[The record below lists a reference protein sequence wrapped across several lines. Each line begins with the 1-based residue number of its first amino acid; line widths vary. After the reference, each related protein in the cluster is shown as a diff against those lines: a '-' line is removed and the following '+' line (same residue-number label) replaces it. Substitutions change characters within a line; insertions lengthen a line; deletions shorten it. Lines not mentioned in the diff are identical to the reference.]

1 MKGCEISLTPYKHW
15 ESWCFRCAKIGVL
28 VAVGYWLQGTVIVI
42 GRL

>member
-1 MKGCEISLTPYKHW
+1 MKGCGISLNPYKHW
-15 ESWCFRCAKIGVL
+15 ENWHFRCAKIGVL